1 MIGVEAE
8 YVLVVLL
15 LLVEILVTSSLA
27 DVVLSVGTVEVWT
40 SVSMVGVSGVLML
53 VSSLTDDSRVED

>member
-8 YVLVVLL
+8 YVLVLLL

-27 DVVLSVGTVEVWT
+27 DVVLSVGTIEVCT

>member
-15 LLVEILVTSSLA
+15 LLVGILVTSSSA
-27 DVVLSVGTVEVWT
+27 DVVLSVETVEVCT

-53 VSSLTDDSRVED
+53 VSSLADDSRVED